1 MGRSVHSPRNVALA
15 RATLTDTQLL
25 AQCSPAQR
33 ADLVRLAQAILQTD
47 RVSRQGLE
55 TQASAKRGA
64 VVIVPRALWQAGLRT
79 CRVARQG
86 KCAHPTSPT
95 PGDAA

>member
-1 MGRSVHSPRNVALA
+1 MGRSVHSPQNVALA
-15 RATLTDTQLL
+15 RATLTDTELL

-47 RVSRQGLE
+47 RISRQGIE
-55 TQASAKRGA
+55 TLASAKPGA

-79 CRVARQG
+79 RRIPRAAQPQQ
-86 KCAHPTSPT
+86 PTSPT